1 MKEEQDRILDLKEEG
16 YSWIQIA
23 NRLGYP
29 NIDSVRG
36 KVRYTQRYKEMVT
49 AQKEQTVARN
59 HTQED
64 FQQKNY
70 NDDGSIGSQIQVR
83 QKIKKVFTNEELIE
97 LHGFD
102 PKEVTL
108 KSATSNEWT
117 TPTNGETY
125 YNYQSKIV
133 VVPKNQAA
141 ITLEEIKQFFE
152 DIEPRRIDLSCEE
165 LPKYYLLIPLADMHF
180 GLNTDRDYEGLKREI
195 ADKIINR
202 YEEILFTLHGDY
214 FHVDNFLNTT
224 EKGTRIDEVDFRD
237 GVQAGYRFLLP
248 LLELA
253 LENSPNVK
261 VVYLKGNHAPS
272 IDYMFINGLERL
284 YPQIE
289 FDTSLDEFKH
299 AWLGNHSI
307 FMHHGDKVKNANKLV
322 EIMVA
327 HFGKEWGESKS
338 RYLITGHFHHEKS
351 LSFAGL
357 TWYQLQSPSKHSS
370 YDKTYGYDT
379 SESGQMLF
387 EFSETKRSA
396 IYYM

>member
-1 MKEEQDRILDLKEEG
+1 MEEEQNRILDLKEEG
-16 YSWIQIA
+16 YSWTQIA

-29 NIDSVRG
+29 SMDAVRG
-36 KVRYTQRYKEMVT
+36 KVRHTERYKEMVT
-49 AQKEQTVARN
+49 TQKEQTVAKN
-59 HTQED
+59 KEQED
-64 FQQKNY
+64 FQKQNFY
-70 NDDGSIGSQIQVR
+70 DDGSISSHIR
-83 QKIKKVFTNEELIE
+83 LKQKTKKVFTNEQLIR
-97 LHGFD
+97 LHGFNPD
-102 PKEVTL
+102 EVTL

-133 VVPKNQAA
+133 VVPKNKYE
-141 ITLEEIKQFFE
+141 ITIKDIKQFFE
-152 DIEPRRIDLSCEE
+152 DIEPRRIELSCDD
-165 LPKYYLLIPLADMHF
+165 LPRNYLLIPLSDMHF
-180 GLNTDRDYEGLKREI
+180 GLNSDEDYEELRSEI
-195 ADKIINR
+195 ADKILNQ

-224 EKGTRIDEVDFRD
+224 EKGTRIDSVDFRE
-237 GVQAGYRFLLP
+237 GIQAGFRFLLP

-272 IDYMFINGLERL
+272 IDYMFISGLERL
-284 YPQIE
+284 YTQIE

-299 AWLGNHSI
+299 AWLGTHSI
-307 FMHHGDKVKNANKLV
+307 FMHHGDKVKSANKLV
-322 EIMVA
+322 EIMVS
-327 HFGKEWGESKS
+327 HFGKEWGESQS

-387 EFSETKRSA
+387 EFTETKRSA
-396 IYYM
+396 IYYV

>member
-1 MKEEQDRILDLKEEG
+1 M
-16 YSWIQIA
+16 
-23 NRLGYP
+23 
-29 NIDSVRG
+29 
-36 KVRYTQRYKEMVT
+36 
-49 AQKEQTVARN
+49 
-59 HTQED
+59 
-64 FQQKNY
+64 
-70 NDDGSIGSQIQVR
+70 
-83 QKIKKVFTNEELIE
+83 
-97 LHGFD
+97 
-102 PKEVTL
+102 
-108 KSATSNEWT
+108 
-117 TPTNGETY
+117 
-125 YNYQSKIV
+125 
-133 VVPKNQAA
+133 VVPKKQAA
-141 ITLEEIKQFFE
+141 ITLEEMKQFFE
-152 DIEPRRIDLSCEE
+152 DIEPRRIELSCED
-165 LPKYYLLIPLADMHF
+165 LPKDYLLIPLADMHF
-180 GLNTDRDYEGLKREI
+180 GLNTDKDYEELRREI
-195 ADKIINR
+195 ADKIINQ

-224 EKGTRIDEVDFRD
+224 EKGTRIDTVDFRE
-237 GVQAGYRFLLP
+237 GIQAGYRFLLP

-307 FMHHGDKVKNANKLV
+307 FMHHGDKVENANKLV
-322 EIMVA
+322 EIMVS

-387 EFSETKRSA
+387 EFTETKRSA
-396 IYYM
+396 IYYV